1 MNGHAPKMNNR
12 TSRTGR
18 WARSAIAVAIV
29 ATVGVGAGSAA
40 QGQDIAPWRV
50 CEATDMPLAVDLGG
64 LAAPNVV
71 LDADTSDALLHDVGS
86 DPNCEIY
93 DLPAGI

>member
-1 MNGHAPKMNNR
+1 MGPDPGEPIRKKGKIWLY
-12 TSRTGR
+12 SG
-18 WARSAIAVAIV
+18 
-29 ATVGVGAGSAA
+29 VGVGSAA
-40 QGQDIAPWRV
+40 QGQDIAPWQV